1 MPGGRVVYSLARFLK
16 EALVNNLDS
25 RAKYIESN
33 YGVIGVPTYLCE
45 NLALLERGEK
55 GVSLFPVGFLWN
67 LAKVQLGGV

>member
-1 MPGGRVVYSLARFLK
+1 MD
-16 EALVNNLDS
+16 NLDS

-33 YGVIGVPTYLCE
+33 YGVPTYLCE